1 MKKDVILT
9 YDLGTTGCKASLYEI
24 KGNLLASKYSTY
36 ETYYPHDGWV
46 QQKPEDWWNSICES
60 TKKVLEK
67 SKVESDRV
75 LGVSFSGQM
84 MVLIP
89 MDKNG
94 SILMDEVMIWADG
107 RSKDEGKIVEK
118 QVGWENFYHRTGAGM
133 PIPLYAIAK
142 VLWIKRNYP
151 EIYKKA
157 YKLVGVKDTIIH
169 RLTGNFLTDYSDA
182 SNTGLFSIKDK
193 KWDDDILDA
202 VGIDSEKLPEVLRS
216 TDVAGKIRG
225 EVAAEIGLPAGT
237 PVVIGGGDVSSAALG
252 AGVIKP
258 GNAYNCIG
266 SASWLAIASDKPIFD
281 DIMRPFTLCHVVPD
295 TFVVQLAMFSA
306 GVVYEWAKDQLCNY
320 ESIMAEEKNK
330 DVYYL
335 MDQLVESSPAGASGL
350 VFLPNMRPGGA
361 PHNNLDDKGALLGLK
376 LSQKK
381 GDILRAILEGI
392 SLNIRIMA
400 EAIEQKAGS
409 SFEHINLVGGGSK
422 SSVWQ
427 QILASVLNK
436 SINILTGQQEANSM
450 GAAIVAG
457 VGLGVF
463 PGFDQAIKNFIDVQ
477 RVIKPRPEEAK
488 LYQKLYKIFQKSY
501 NSLMS
506 VNSELS
512 NF

>member
-1 MKKDVILT
+1 MKKDVILS
-9 YDLGTTGCKASLYEI
+9 YDIGTTGCKASLYDI

-36 ETYYPHDGWV
+36 ETYYPQDNWV
-46 QQKPEDWWNSICES
+46 QQKPEDWWNSICDS

-67 SKVESDRV
+67 SGVEPERV
-75 LGVSFSGQM
+75 LGISFSGQM
-84 MVLIP
+84 MSLIP
-89 MDKNG
+89 MDKKG
-94 SILMDEVMIWADG
+94 SILMNEVMIWADD

-118 QVGWENFYHRTGAGM
+118 EVGWENFYHRTGAGM

-157 YKLVGVKDTIIH
+157 YKFVGVKDTIIH
-169 RLTGNFLTDYSDA
+169 RLTGKFLTDYSDA

-193 KWDDDILDA
+193 KWDQEILDA
-202 VGIDSEKLPEVLRS
+202 VGIDAEKLPEVFKS
-216 TDVAGKIRG
+216 TDIAGKIREEVAG
-225 EVAAEIGLPAGT
+225 EVGLPAGT
-237 PVVIGGGDVSSAALG
+237 PVVTGGGDVPSAALG
-252 AGVIKP
+252 AGVIAP

-266 SASWLAIASDKPIFD
+266 SASWLAVAPDKPVFD
-281 DIMRPFTLCHVVPD
+281 DVMRPFTLCHVVTD
-295 TFVVQLAMFSA
+295 RFVTQLAMFSA

-320 ESIMAEEKNK
+320 ESLKAEKEDK

-350 VFLPNMRPGGA
+350 VFLPNMRAGGA

-400 EAIEQKAGS
+400 EAIEKKVNN
-409 SFEHINLVGGGSK
+409 SFEYLNLVGGGSK
-422 SSVWQ
+422 SRVWQ

-436 SINILTGQQEANSM
+436 NINILTGQQEANSM

-463 PGFDQAIKNFIDVQ
+463 SGFDQAVKNFINVK
-477 RVIKPRPEEAK
+477 RVVRPKPEEVE
-488 LYQKLYKIFQKSY
+488 LYNKLYKIFQQSY
-501 NSLMS
+501 DSITG
-506 VNSELS
+506 VNSKLS